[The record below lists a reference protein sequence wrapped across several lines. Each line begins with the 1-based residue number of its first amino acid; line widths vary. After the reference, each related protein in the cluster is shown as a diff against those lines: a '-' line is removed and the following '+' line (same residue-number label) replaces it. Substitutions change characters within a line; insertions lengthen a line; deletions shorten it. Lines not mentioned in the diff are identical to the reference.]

1 MPPGLLGNAGDC
13 PCVADAVNCTQY
25 RAHAWQVARFP
36 PTLTALQSIEP
47 MTPPSDD
54 PVRLD
59 YPLQG
64 IAWMVA
70 GVFLL
75 AVLDA
80 LSKHAV
86 SQLSIPVL
94 IAARSTMVLV
104 LLVPWV
110 LRSGGWSV
118 LRTRRPGAHLLRG
131 VLAVCSMLAFF
142 ESLRLLPLA
151 TVIAISFAAPLFMT
165 LLSVPLLK
173 ERVGVHRWGA
183 LLAGFVGVSL
193 IVGPQAM
200 DGELGL
206 GAWLALVA
214 AFFYAASMTCVRWLS
229 PTESDLSMLVWQN
242 LTMGLVGAV
251 GLWFVPLE
259 AAPSMWPIL
268 TLMAVLV
275 LLGQRCTF
283 RALRLAPVGVVAPFH
298 YSELLFAALFGWVF
312 WQEWPGPH
320 VWWGAFFVVGAGLF
334 TLWRERARTLLGG

>member
-1 MPPGLLGNAGDC
+1 M
-13 PCVADAVNCTQY
+13 TE
-25 RAHAWQVARFP
+25 
-36 PTLTALQSIEP
+36 PTAS
-47 MTPPSDD
+47 
-54 PVRLD
+54 PVRSD
-59 YPLQG
+59 HPLQG

-75 AVLDA
+75 SVMDA

-94 IAARSTMVLV
+94 IAARSAMVLG
-104 LLVPWV
+104 LLLPWV
-110 LRSGGWSV
+110 LRSGGWMA

-131 VLAVCSMLAFF
+131 LLAVCSMLAFF

-173 ERVGVHRWGA
+173 ERVGAHRWGA

-206 GAWLALVA
+206 GAALALVA
-214 AFFYAASMTCVRWLS
+214 ALFYAASLTCVRWLS
-229 PTESDLSMLVWQN
+229 PTESDLAMLVWQN
-242 LTMGLVGAV
+242 LTMGLAGAV
-251 GLWFVPLE
+251 GLFFVPL
-259 AAPSMWPIL
+259 AVTPGMWSVIA
-268 TLMAVLV
+268 LMAVLV

-298 YSELLFAALFGWVF
+298 YSELLWAALFGWVF
-312 WQEWPGPH
+312 WQEWPGAH
-320 VWWGAFFVVGAGLF
+320 VWWGALFVVGAGLY
-334 TLWRERARTLLGG
+334 TLWRERVRRHADIRVPV

>member
-1 MPPGLLGNAGDC
+1 
-13 PCVADAVNCTQY
+13 
-25 RAHAWQVARFP
+25 
-36 PTLTALQSIEP
+36 
-47 MTPPSDD
+47 
-54 PVRLD
+54 VRLD
-59 YPLQG
+59 HPLQG
-64 IAWMVA
+64 IAWMLA

>member
-1 MPPGLLGNAGDC
+1 
-13 PCVADAVNCTQY
+13 
-25 RAHAWQVARFP
+25 
-36 PTLTALQSIEP
+36 
-47 MTPPSDD
+47 MTPPSDA
-54 PVRLD
+54 PLRLD
-59 YPLQG
+59 HPLQG
-64 IAWMVA
+64 IAWMLA

-94 IAARSTMVLV
+94 IAARSAMVLV

-110 LRSGGWSV
+110 MRSGGWSV
-118 LRTRRPGAHLLRG
+118 LRTRRPRAHLLRG
-131 VLAVCSMLAFF
+131 VMAVCSMLAFF

-242 LTMGLVGAV
+242 LTMGLAGAV
-251 GLWFVPLE
+251 GLFFVPLE
-259 AAPSMWPIL
+259 VAPSMWPIL
-268 TLMAVLV
+268 ALMAILVLV
-275 LLGQRCTF
+275 GQRCTF

-298 YSELLFAALFGWVF
+298 YGELLFAAFFGWVF
-312 WQEWPGPH
+312 WQEWPGSH
-320 VWWGAFFVVGAGLF
+320 VWWGALFVVGAGLF
-334 TLWRERARTLLGG
+334 TLWRERARTLVGG

>member
-1 MPPGLLGNAGDC
+1 MTVP
-13 PCVADAVNCTQY
+13 
-25 RAHAWQVARFP
+25 
-36 PTLTALQSIEP
+36 TAL
-47 MTPPSDD
+47 
-54 PVRLD
+54 PVRAD
-59 YPLQG
+59 HPLQG

-75 AVLDA
+75 SVMDA
-80 LSKHAV
+80 LSKYAV

-94 IAARSTMVLV
+94 IAARSAVVLG
-104 LLVPWV
+104 LLLPWV
-110 LRSGGWSV
+110 LRSGGWSA
-118 LRTRRPGAHLLRG
+118 LRTRRSGAHLLRG
-131 VLAVCSMLAFF
+131 LLAVCSMLAFF

-173 ERVGVHRWGA
+173 ERVGLHRWGA

-206 GAWLALVA
+206 GAGLALVA

-229 PTESDLSMLVWQN
+229 PTESDLAMLVWQN
-242 LTMGLVGAV
+242 LIMGLAGAV
-251 GLWFVPLE
+251 GLFFVPLGVT
-259 AAPSMWPIL
+259 PGMWPVIA
-268 TLMAVLV
+268 LMAVLV

-298 YSELLFAALFGWVF
+298 YCELLFAALLGWVF

-320 VWWGAFFVVGAGLF
+320 VWWGALFVVGAGLY
-334 TLWRERARTLLGG
+334 TLWRERSRTLVGG

>member
-1 MPPGLLGNAGDC
+1 
-13 PCVADAVNCTQY
+13 
-25 RAHAWQVARFP
+25 
-36 PTLTALQSIEP
+36 
-47 MTPPSDD
+47 MTPPSDA
-54 PVRLD
+54 PLRLD
-59 YPLQG
+59 HPLQG
-64 IAWMVA
+64 IAWMLA

-193 IVGPQAM
+193 IVEPQAM

>member
-1 MPPGLLGNAGDC
+1 
-13 PCVADAVNCTQY
+13 
-25 RAHAWQVARFP
+25 
-36 PTLTALQSIEP
+36 
-47 MTPPSDD
+47 MTPPSDA
-54 PVRLD
+54 PLRLD
-59 YPLQG
+59 HPLQG
-64 IAWMVA
+64 IAWMLA

-94 IAARSTMVLV
+94 IAARSAMVLV

-110 LRSGGWSV
+110 MRSGGWSV

-131 VLAVCSMLAFF
+131 VMAVCSMLAFF

-242 LTMGLVGAV
+242 LTMGLAGAV
-251 GLWFVPLE
+251 GLFFVPLE
-259 AAPSMWPIL
+259 VAPSMWPIL
-268 TLMAVLV
+268 ALMAILVLV
-275 LLGQRCTF
+275 GQRCTF

-298 YSELLFAALFGWVF
+298 YGELLFAAFFGWVF
-312 WQEWPGPH
+312 WQEWPGSH
-320 VWWGAFFVVGAGLF
+320 VWWGALFVVGAGLY
-334 TLWRERARTLLGG
+334 TLWRERARKLVGG

>member
-1 MPPGLLGNAGDC
+1 MNPTSDAPAR
-13 PCVADAVNCTQY
+13 AD
-25 RAHAWQVARFP
+25 H
-36 PTLTALQSIEP
+36 
-47 MTPPSDD
+47 
-54 PVRLD
+54 
-59 YPLQG
+59 PLQG

-75 AVLDA
+75 SVMDA

-94 IAARSTMVLV
+94 IAARSALV
-104 LLVPWV
+104 LI
-110 LRSGGWSV
+110 LRSAGSPCTTARSV
-118 LRTRRPGAHLLRG
+118 LRTRRPRAHLLRG
-131 VLAVCSMLAFF
+131 VMAVCSMLAFF

-242 LTMGLVGAV
+242 LTMGLAGAV
-251 GLWFVPLE
+251 GLFFVPLQV
-259 AAPSMWPIL
+259 APGMWPIIA
-268 TLMAVLV
+268 LMAVLV

-298 YSELLFAALFGWVF
+298 YSELLFAAFFGWVF
-312 WQEWPGPH
+312 WQEWSGPH
-320 VWWGAFFVVGAGLF
+320 VWWGAFFVVGAGLY
-334 TLWRERARTLLGG
+334 TLWRERARTLVGG

>member
-1 MPPGLLGNAGDC
+1 
-13 PCVADAVNCTQY
+13 
-25 RAHAWQVARFP
+25 
-36 PTLTALQSIEP
+36 
-47 MTPPSDD
+47 
-54 PVRLD
+54 
-59 YPLQG
+59 
-64 IAWMVA
+64 
-70 GVFLL
+70 
-75 AVLDA
+75 
-80 LSKHAV
+80 
-86 SQLSIPVL
+86 
-94 IAARSTMVLV
+94 
-104 LLVPWV
+104 
-110 LRSGGWSV
+110 
-118 LRTRRPGAHLLRG
+118 
-131 VLAVCSMLAFF
+131 
-142 ESLRLLPLA
+142 LRLLPLA

-193 IVGPQAM
+193 IVEPQAM

>member
-1 MPPGLLGNAGDC
+1 MNL
-13 PCVADAVNCTQY
+13 
-25 RAHAWQVARFP
+25 
-36 PTLTALQSIEP
+36 PTVT
-47 MTPPSDD
+47 
-54 PVRLD
+54 PVRAD
-59 YPLQG
+59 HPLQG

-80 LSKHAV
+80 LSKYAV

-94 IAARSTMVLV
+94 IAARSAMVLV
-104 LLVPWV
+104 LLGPWV
-110 LRSGGWSV
+110 LRSGGWSA
-118 LRTRRPGAHLLRG
+118 LRTRRPLAHGVRG
-131 VLAVCSMLAFF
+131 LFAVCSMLAFF

-183 LLAGFVGVSL
+183 LLAGFLGVSL
-193 IVGPQAM
+193 IVGPQAL
-200 DGELGL
+200 DGDLGW
-206 GAWLALVA
+206 GAWLALLA
-214 AFFYAASMTCVRWLS
+214 SLLYAASMACVRWLS

-242 LTMGLVGAV
+242 LTMGLAGAV
-251 GLWFVPLE
+251 GLLFVPIE
-259 AAPSMWPIL
+259 APAGMWPIIA
-268 TLMAVLV
+268 LMAILV

-283 RALRLAPVGVVAPFH
+283 RALRLAPVGVVAPLH

-320 VWWGAFFVVGAGLF
+320 VWWGALFVVGAGLF
-334 TLWRERARTLLGG
+334 TLWRERMRTLPGV

>member
-1 MPPGLLGNAGDC
+1 MTLLSAPPAR
-13 PCVADAVNCTQY
+13 ADN
-25 RAHAWQVARFP
+25 
-36 PTLTALQSIEP
+36 
-47 MTPPSDD
+47 
-54 PVRLD
+54 
-59 YPLQG
+59 PLQG

-75 AVLDA
+75 SVMDA

-94 IAARSTMVLV
+94 IAARSAMVL
-104 LLVPWV
+104 LLLLPWV
-110 LRSGGWSV
+110 LRSGGWSA

-131 VLAVCSMLAFF
+131 LLAVCSMLAFF

-151 TVIAISFAAPLFMT
+151 TVIAVSFAAPLFMT

-173 ERVGVHRWGA
+173 ERVGAHRWGA
-183 LLAGFVGVSL
+183 LVAGFLGVSL

-229 PTESDLSMLVWQN
+229 PTETDLSMLVWQN
-242 LTMGLVGAV
+242 LTMGLAGTV
-251 GLWFVPLE
+251 GLLFVPWSV
-259 AAPSMWPIL
+259 APGMWPIIA
-268 TLMAVLV
+268 LMAILV

-298 YSELLFAALFGWVF
+298 YSELLWSALFGWVF
-312 WQEWPGPH
+312 WQEWPGSH
-320 VWWGAFFVVGAGLF
+320 VWWGAFFVVGAGLY
-334 TLWRERARTLLGG
+334 TLWRERTRTLVGD

>member
-1 MPPGLLGNAGDC
+1 ML
-13 PCVADAVNCTQY
+13 
-25 RAHAWQVARFP
+25 
-36 PTLTALQSIEP
+36 
-47 MTPPSDD
+47 
-54 PVRLD
+54 
-59 YPLQG
+59 
-64 IAWMVA
+64 A

-94 IAARSTMVLV
+94 IAARSAMVLV

-110 LRSGGWSV
+110 MRSGGWSV

-131 VLAVCSMLAFF
+131 VMAVCSMLAFF

-183 LLAGFVGVSL
+183 LLAGFLGVSL

-206 GAWLALVA
+206 GAGLALVA

-242 LTMGLVGAV
+242 LIMGLAGAV
-251 GLWFVPLE
+251 GLFFVPLE
-259 AAPSMWPIL
+259 VTPGMWPIVA
-268 TLMAVLV
+268 LMAALVLV
-275 LLGQRCTF
+275 GQRCTF

-298 YSELLFAALFGWVF
+298 YGELLFAALFGWVF
-312 WQEWPGPH
+312 WQEWPGAH
-320 VWWGAFFVVGAGLF
+320 VWWGALFVVGAGLY
-334 TLWRERARTLLGG
+334 TLLRERSRKLVSG

>member
-1 MPPGLLGNAGDC
+1 
-13 PCVADAVNCTQY
+13 
-25 RAHAWQVARFP
+25 
-36 PTLTALQSIEP
+36 
-47 MTPPSDD
+47 
-54 PVRLD
+54 
-59 YPLQG
+59 
-64 IAWMVA
+64 
-70 GVFLL
+70 
-75 AVLDA
+75 
-80 LSKHAV
+80 
-86 SQLSIPVL
+86 
-94 IAARSTMVLV
+94 
-104 LLVPWV
+104 
-110 LRSGGWSV
+110 
-118 LRTRRPGAHLLRG
+118 
-131 VLAVCSMLAFF
+131 MLAFF

-242 LTMGLVGAV
+242 LTMGLAGAV
-251 GLWFVPLE
+251 GLFFVPLE
-259 AAPSMWPIL
+259 VAPSMWPIL
-268 TLMAVLV
+268 ALMAILVLV
-275 LLGQRCTF
+275 GQRCTF

-298 YSELLFAALFGWVF
+298 YGELLFAAFFGWVF
-312 WQEWPGPH
+312 WQEWPGSH
-320 VWWGAFFVVGAGLF
+320 VWWGALFVVGAGLY

>member
-1 MPPGLLGNAGDC
+1 
-13 PCVADAVNCTQY
+13 
-25 RAHAWQVARFP
+25 
-36 PTLTALQSIEP
+36 
-47 MTPPSDD
+47 MTPPSDA
-54 PVRLD
+54 PLRLD
-59 YPLQG
+59 HPLQG
-64 IAWMVA
+64 IAWMLA

-94 IAARSTMVLV
+94 IAARSAMVLV

-110 LRSGGWSV
+110 MRKGGWSA

-173 ERVGVHRWGA
+173 ERVGMHRWGA

-242 LTMGLVGAV
+242 LTMGLAGAV
-251 GLWFVPLE
+251 GLFFVPLE
-259 AAPSMWPIL
+259 VAPSMWPIL
-268 TLMAVLV
+268 ALMAILVLV
-275 LLGQRCTF
+275 GQRCTF

-298 YSELLFAALFGWVF
+298 YGELLFAAFFGWVF
-312 WQEWPGPH
+312 WQEWPGSH
-320 VWWGAFFVVGAGLF
+320 VWWGALFVVGAGLF
-334 TLWRERARTLLGG
+334 TLWRERARTLVGG

>member
-1 MPPGLLGNAGDC
+1 MTHPNA
-13 PCVADAVNCTQY
+13 P
-25 RAHAWQVARFP
+25 
-36 PTLTALQSIEP
+36 
-47 MTPPSDD
+47 
-54 PVRLD
+54 PVRAD
-59 YPLQG
+59 HPLQG

-75 AVLDA
+75 SVMDA

-94 IAARSTMVLV
+94 IAARSAMVL
-104 LLVPWV
+104 LLLLPWV
-110 LRSGGWSV
+110 LRSGGWSA

-131 VLAVCSMLAFF
+131 LLAVCSMLAFF

-151 TVIAISFAAPLFMT
+151 TVIAVSFAAPLFMT

-173 ERVGVHRWGA
+173 ERVGAHRWGA
-183 LLAGFVGVSL
+183 LVAGFLGVSL

-242 LTMGLVGAV
+242 LTMGLAGTV
-251 GLWFVPLE
+251 GLLFVPWSV
-259 AAPSMWPIL
+259 APGMWPVMA
-268 TLMAVLV
+268 LMAILV

-283 RALRLAPVGVVAPFH
+283 RAFRLAPVGVVAPFH
-298 YSELLFAALFGWVF
+298 YSELLWSALFGWVF
-312 WQEWPGPH
+312 WQEWPGSH
-320 VWWGAFFVVGAGLF
+320 VWWGAFFVVGAGLY
-334 TLWRERARTLLGG
+334 TLWRERTRTLVGD

>member
-1 MPPGLLGNAGDC
+1 MNL
-13 PCVADAVNCTQY
+13 
-25 RAHAWQVARFP
+25 
-36 PTLTALQSIEP
+36 PTVT
-47 MTPPSDD
+47 
-54 PVRLD
+54 PVRAD
-59 YPLQG
+59 HPLQG

-80 LSKHAV
+80 LSKYAV

-94 IAARSTMVLV
+94 IAARSAMVLV
-104 LLVPWV
+104 LLGPWV
-110 LRSGGWSV
+110 LRCGGWSA
-118 LRTRRPGAHLLRG
+118 LRTRRPLAHGVRG
-131 VLAVCSMLAFF
+131 LFAVCSMLAFF

-183 LLAGFVGVSL
+183 LLAGFLGVSL
-193 IVGPQAM
+193 IVGPQAL
-200 DGELGL
+200 DGDLGW
-206 GAWLALVA
+206 GAWLALLA
-214 AFFYAASMTCVRWLS
+214 SLLYAASMACVRWLS

-242 LTMGLVGAV
+242 LTMGLAGAV
-251 GLWFVPLE
+251 GLLFVPIE
-259 AAPSMWPIL
+259 APAGMWPIIA
-268 TLMAVLV
+268 LMAILV

-283 RALRLAPVGVVAPFH
+283 RALRLAPVGVVAPLH

-320 VWWGAFFVVGAGLF
+320 VWWGALLVVGAGLF
-334 TLWRERARTLLGG
+334 TLWRERMRTLPGV

>member
-1 MPPGLLGNAGDC
+1 
-13 PCVADAVNCTQY
+13 
-25 RAHAWQVARFP
+25 
-36 PTLTALQSIEP
+36 
-47 MTPPSDD
+47 
-54 PVRLD
+54 
-59 YPLQG
+59 
-64 IAWMVA
+64 MVA

-94 IAARSTMVLV
+94 IAARSMMVLV

-183 LLAGFVGVSL
+183 LLAGFVGVCL

>member
-1 MPPGLLGNAGDC
+1 
-13 PCVADAVNCTQY
+13 
-25 RAHAWQVARFP
+25 
-36 PTLTALQSIEP
+36 
-47 MTPPSDD
+47 
-54 PVRLD
+54 VRLD

>member
-1 MPPGLLGNAGDC
+1 
-13 PCVADAVNCTQY
+13 
-25 RAHAWQVARFP
+25 
-36 PTLTALQSIEP
+36 
-47 MTPPSDD
+47 MTPPSDA
-54 PVRLD
+54 PLRLD
-59 YPLQG
+59 HPLQG
-64 IAWMVA
+64 IAWMLA

-94 IAARSTMVLV
+94 IAARSAMVLV

-110 LRSGGWSV
+110 MRSGGWSV

-131 VLAVCSMLAFF
+131 VMAVCSMLAFF

-242 LTMGLVGAV
+242 LTMGLAGAV
-251 GLWFVPLE
+251 GLFFVPLE
-259 AAPSMWPIL
+259 VAPSMWPIL
-268 TLMAVLV
+268 ALMAILVLV
-275 LLGQRCTF
+275 GQRCTF

-298 YSELLFAALFGWVF
+298 YGELLFAAFFGWVF
-312 WQEWPGPH
+312 WQEWPGSH
-320 VWWGAFFVVGAGLF
+320 VWWGALFVVGAGLF
-334 TLWRERARTLLGG
+334 TLWRERARTLVGG

>member
-1 MPPGLLGNAGDC
+1 L
-13 PCVADAVNCTQY
+13 
-25 RAHAWQVARFP
+25 
-36 PTLTALQSIEP
+36 
-47 MTPPSDD
+47 
-54 PVRLD
+54 RLD
-59 YPLQG
+59 HPLQG
-64 IAWMVA
+64 IAWMLA

-94 IAARSTMVLV
+94 IAARSAMVLV

-110 LRSGGWSV
+110 MRSGGWSV
-118 LRTRRPGAHLLRG
+118 LRTRRLGAHLLRG
-131 VLAVCSMLAFF
+131 VMAVCSMLAFF

-242 LTMGLVGAV
+242 LTMGLAGAV
-251 GLWFVPLE
+251 GLFFVPLE
-259 AAPSMWPIL
+259 VAPSMWPIL
-268 TLMAVLV
+268 ALMAILVLV
-275 LLGQRCTF
+275 GQRCTF

-298 YSELLFAALFGWVF
+298 YGELLFAAFFGWVF
-312 WQEWPGPH
+312 WQEWPGSH
-320 VWWGAFFVVGAGLF
+320 VWWGALFVVGAGLF
-334 TLWRERARTLLGG
+334 TLWRERARTLVGG

>member
-1 MPPGLLGNAGDC
+1 MN
-13 PCVADAVNCTQY
+13 
-25 RAHAWQVARFP
+25 
-36 PTLTALQSIEP
+36 
-47 MTPPSDD
+47 PSSAA
-54 PVRLD
+54 PVRAD
-59 YPLQG
+59 HPLQG

-75 AVLDA
+75 SVMDA

-94 IAARSTMVLV
+94 IAARSAMVLV
-104 LLVPWV
+104 LLAPWV
-110 LRSGGWSV
+110 LSNGGWSA
-118 LRTRRPGAHLLRG
+118 LRTRRPWAHGVRG
-131 VLAVCSMLAFF
+131 LFAVCSMLSFF

-193 IVGPQAM
+193 IVGPQAI

-206 GAWLALVA
+206 GAGLALMA

-242 LTMGLVGAV
+242 LTMGLAGAV
-251 GLWFVPLE
+251 GLFFVPLE
-259 AAPSMWPIL
+259 VAPGMWPIIS
-268 TLMAVLV
+268 LMAVLA

-283 RALRLAPVGVVAPFH
+283 RALRLAPVGVVAPLH
-298 YSELLFAALFGWVF
+298 YGELLWAAFFGWVF
-312 WQEWPGPH
+312 WREWPGAH
-320 VWWGAFFVVGAGLF
+320 VWWGALFVVGAGLY
-334 TLWRERARTLLGG
+334 TLWRERARTLVSG

>member
-1 MPPGLLGNAGDC
+1 MR
-13 PCVADAVNCTQY
+13 AD
-25 RAHAWQVARFP
+25 H
-36 PTLTALQSIEP
+36 
-47 MTPPSDD
+47 
-54 PVRLD
+54 
-59 YPLQG
+59 PLKG

-70 GVFLL
+70 GVLL
-75 AVLDA
+75 LSVMDA

-94 IAARSTMVLV
+94 IAARSAMVLV

-110 LRSGGWSV
+110 LRSGGWSA
-118 LRTRRPGAHLLRG
+118 LRTRRPGAQLLRG
-131 VLAVCSMLAFF
+131 LLAVCSMLAFF

-183 LLAGFVGVSL
+183 LLAGFVGVGL

-200 DGELGL
+200 EGELGW
-206 GAWLALVA
+206 GAGLALVA

-242 LTMGLVGAV
+242 LTMGLAGSV
-251 GLWFVPLE
+251 GLLFVPWDMG
-259 AAPSMWPIL
+259 PGMWPIIA
-268 TLMAVLV
+268 LMAIMV

-283 RALRLAPVGVVAPFH
+283 RAFRLAPVGVVAPFH
-298 YSELLFAALFGWVF
+298 YSELLWSALFGWLF
-312 WQEWPGPH
+312 WQEWPGAH
-320 VWWGAFFVVGAGLF
+320 VWWGAFFVVGAGLY
-334 TLWRERARTLLGG
+334 TLWRERMRTLTGG

>member
-1 MPPGLLGNAGDC
+1 MTLPSAPPAR
-13 PCVADAVNCTQY
+13 AD
-25 RAHAWQVARFP
+25 H
-36 PTLTALQSIEP
+36 
-47 MTPPSDD
+47 
-54 PVRLD
+54 
-59 YPLQG
+59 PLQG

-75 AVLDA
+75 SVMDA

-94 IAARSTMVLV
+94 IAARSAMVL
-104 LLVPWV
+104 LLLLPWV
-110 LRSGGWSV
+110 LRSGGWSA

-131 VLAVCSMLAFF
+131 LLAVCSMLAFF

-151 TVIAISFAAPLFMT
+151 TVIAVSFAAPLFMT

-173 ERVGVHRWGA
+173 ERVGAHRWGA
-183 LLAGFVGVSL
+183 LVAGFVGVGL

-242 LTMGLVGAV
+242 LTMGLAGTV
-251 GLWFVPLE
+251 GLLFVPWSV
-259 AAPSMWPIL
+259 APGMWPIIA
-268 TLMAVLV
+268 LMAILV

-283 RALRLAPVGVVAPFH
+283 RAFRLAPVGVVAPFH
-298 YSELLFAALFGWVF
+298 YSELLWSALFGWVF
-312 WQEWPGPH
+312 WQEWPGSH
-320 VWWGAFFVVGAGLF
+320 VWWGAFFVVGAGLY
-334 TLWRERARTLLGG
+334 TLWRERTRTLVGD